1 MRAPALAGRRLNL
14 TQPVSSEPKLFDRG
28 ALFAAL
34 GAYTIWGFMPLF
46 FKQLVGVPAIEI
58 IAHRIIWAVPLL
70 LVIMAFRRQLTE
82 LWTAISSF
90 AALRWMML
98 SAVLISINWLVYVW
112 AVNSG
117 LILAASLGYYL
128 NPLLNILVGTVFMG
142 ERLNRTQWAAVA
154 IAAIAV
160 AVLAL
165 GALGTLW
172 ISLTLAASFCSYGVV
187 RKFAP
192 VGAIPGLAI
201 ETILLMPAAFG
212 AAIWFAQA
220 ENVRGWGSDFST
232 MTLLAAGGAI
242 TAIPLLLFAT
252 AARRMSYSVLG
263 FIQYIGPTI
272 QFILAIFLYNE
283 PLSGAR
289 LASFLLI
296 WAALVIFSWDA
307 IKRLRTAKQVAL

>member
-1 MRAPALAGRRLNL
+1 
-14 TQPVSSEPKLFDRG
+14 
-28 ALFAAL
+28 
-34 GAYTIWGFMPLF
+34 MPLF
-46 FKQLVGVPAIEI
+46 FKQLGGVPAVEI
-58 IAHRIIWAVPLL
+58 IAHRVIWAVPLL
-70 LVIMAFRRQLTE
+70 LLIMAFRRQLDE
-82 LWTAISSF
+82 LRKALSSF
-90 AALRWMML
+90 ATLRWMIL

-128 NPLLNILVGTVFMG
+128 NPLLNILVGTLFMG
-142 ERLNRTQWAAVA
+142 EKLNRTQWAAVA
-154 IAAIAV
+154 IAVVAV
-160 AVLAL
+160 AVLAA

-172 ISLTLAASFCSYGVV
+172 ISLTLAASFCAYGVV

-201 ETILLMPAAFG
+201 ETILLMPIAFG
-212 AAIWFAQA
+212 AAFWLAKA
-220 ENVRGWGSDFST
+220 EGVRGWGSDLST
-232 MTLLAAGGAI
+232 MILLAAGGAI

-252 AARRMSYSVLG
+252 AARRMNYSIMG

-296 WAALVIFSWDA
+296 WAALAVFSLDA
-307 IKRLRTAKQVAL
+307 IRRMRTN

>member
-1 MRAPALAGRRLNL
+1 VCPPALAGRRLNL
-14 TQPVSSEPKLFDRG
+14 TQPASSGSQAIDRG
-28 ALFAAL
+28 ALFAAV

-46 FKQLVGVPAIEI
+46 FKQLLGVPAIEI

-70 LVIMAFRRQLTE
+70 LLIMAFRRQLAE

-90 AALRWMML
+90 ATLRWMML

-112 AVNSG
+112 AVNNG

-128 NPLLNILVGTVFMG
+128 NPLLNVLVGTMFLG
-142 ERLNRTQWAAVA
+142 ERLNRTQWTAVA
-154 IAAIAV
+154 VAVAAV
-160 AVLAL
+160 AVLAA

-201 ETILLMPAAFG
+201 ETILLLPVAFG

-220 ENVRGWGSDFST
+220 ESVRGWDSDATT
-232 MTLLAAGGAI
+232 MLLLAAGGAI

-252 AARRMSYSVLG
+252 AARRMSYSVMG

-272 QFILAIFLYNE
+272 QFILAIVLYNE

-289 LASFLLI
+289 FISFILI
-296 WAALVIFSWDA
+296 WVALAIFSWDA
-307 IKRLRTAKQVAL
+307 VRRLRA